1 MCFFI
6 LSCIEGFGF
15 SGYIDMSGEPP
26 TPPTEEYHLPMN
38 GIGILDVDYG
48 IFYLQFHPRFNIRFF
63 YDSAT
68 VMAGG
73 FQLQI
78 IIQFLLQFLLQFYL
92 PVLLL
97 FRVTSS

>member
-1 MCFFI
+1 
-6 LSCIEGFGF
+6 
-15 SGYIDMSGEPP
+15 MSGEPP
-26 TPPTEEYHLPMN
+26 TPSTEESHLPMN
-38 GIGILDVDYG
+38 GIGLLDVDYG
-48 IFYLQFHPRFNIRFF
+48 IFYLQFHLQFNIRFF